1 MNGIDNFTRIGLL
14 IIVLGMFVVIIGAL
28 FKINHYTFGNIDG
41 NFILTIGMLMEAF
54 AILVVGMRLING
66 MKQK

>member
-1 MNGIDNFTRIGLL
+1 MNGFDHITRLGLL
-14 IIVLGMFVVIIGAL
+14 AIVIGMFLVIIGAL
-28 FKINHYTFGNIDG
+28 FKINHYTIGNLNG
-41 NFILTIGMLMEAF
+41 NVILTIGMLLEAI